1 MGTLEYDVGEKKYVT
16 AVIRSREKNE
26 LVIIN
31 SASWELYE
39 KEGTNLQN
47 SYLGNPNFPEGCI
60 VKDNTVSALVEGTKK
75 GTFVLKFTVT
85 IGPEVI
91 VEKVIIKVN

>member
-1 MGTLEYDVGEKKYVT
+1 MGTLEYDIGEKKYVT
-16 AVIRSREKNE
+16 AVIRSREKSE
-26 LVIIN
+26 FVVIN

-47 SYLGNPNFPEGCI
+47 SYWGDPKFPEGCI
-60 VKDNTVSALVEGTKK
+60 IKDNTVSALIEGTKK

-85 IGPEVI
+85 IGPERI